1 MCHVPK
7 YRHTLRILQVWFSTI
22 KIKLVFFN
30 EASHTNC
37 FVSQGIQKSCL
48 HHTVVNL
55 LSVPHHI
62 FKKLCILILKY
73 VIAKTCCP
81 LSLQLA
87 AIILLV
93 WRVLPRCWWLLTD
106 QGGGCWRM
114 WQFLKTGQPW
124 SVLLWLTR
132 KIFLQHAMLFESM
145 LPTWELLLKLESILT
160 NPAATW
166 LIKFMEYYESF
177 VISTMYTTSSPG
189 VHLQKPISV
198 LIHKKQLLI
207 CQVWSWH
214 CSNSVPSPGSTLN
227 SHSLLSPPYL
237 QWLPPM
243 NPWTP
248 QSYPWGLKSTSS
260 KFLLILILWPPPT
273 NHENS

>member
-7 YRHTLRILQVWFSTI
+7 YRHTLRILQVWFPTL

-55 LSVPHHI
+55 LSAPHRI
-62 FKKLCILILKY
+62 FKKLRIL
-73 VIAKTCCP
+73 
-81 LSLQLA
+81 
-87 AIILLV
+87 
-93 WRVLPRCWWLLTD
+93 
-106 QGGGCWRM
+106 
-114 WQFLKTGQPW
+114 
-124 SVLLWLTR
+124 

-177 VISTMYTTSSPG
+177 VISTMHTTSSPG

-207 CQVWSWH
+207 CQIWSWH

-260 KFLLILILWPPPT
+260 KFLLILILWPST
-273 NHENS
+273 NHEHS